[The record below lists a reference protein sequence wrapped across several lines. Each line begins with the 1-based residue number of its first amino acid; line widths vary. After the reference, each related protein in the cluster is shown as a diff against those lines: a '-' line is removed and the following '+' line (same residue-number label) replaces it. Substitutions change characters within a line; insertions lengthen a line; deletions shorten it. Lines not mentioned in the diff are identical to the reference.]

1 MSASENVRCVHK
13 ITDDDGDVVGEVWR
27 IGRTLSSRYY
37 RSVAMVYDID
47 TEEYNQPKHLANH
60 TTVAEAEGNIRKY
73 WGME

>member
-1 MSASENVRCVHK
+1 MGVSENVRCVHK
-13 ITDDDGDVVGEVWR
+13 VVDDDDAVVGEVWR

-60 TTVAEAEGNIRKY
+60 STIKEGVEKIRAY
-73 WGME
+73 WGMK